1 MTEPMKAPAGEAM
14 PNVDE
19 ILAEFRGDAR
29 AAIASLVADVA
40 HLERELSFASLAM
53 GFGFTR
59 GWRPSRSRRQ

>member
-1 MTEPMKAPAGEAM
+1 MTEPAKAPAGEAT

-19 ILAEFRGDAR
+19 ILAEYRGDAR
-29 AAIASLVADVA
+29 AAIVALAADVA

-53 GFGFTR
+53 GFGFAR